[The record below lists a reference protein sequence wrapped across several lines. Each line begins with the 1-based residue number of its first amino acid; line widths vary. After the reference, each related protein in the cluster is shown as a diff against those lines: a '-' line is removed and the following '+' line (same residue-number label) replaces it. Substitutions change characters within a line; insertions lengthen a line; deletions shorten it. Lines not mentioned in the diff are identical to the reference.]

1 MQNHVMNRFLF
12 VPLICLFPLLSF
24 AQEWKSFTDT
34 AGNFSA
40 AYPANWK
47 NKIKEGNR
55 VFFTSPPDS
64 EADKFYENINIAV
77 SYNKAYG
84 GDAKIK
90 DLFPGVSEQISNS
103 FKEFKEEGLRFFKWN
118 NMDAAELI
126 YSGYSKTDESVKVR
140 CTQWF
145 CFYRSRLY
153 LVTFVADAGTDIHNK
168 TAQRIMSGIVFK

>member
-1 MQNHVMNRFLF
+1 MKRSLF
-12 VPLICLFPLLSF
+12 VLLTGMLPLLSF

-34 AGNFSA
+34 AGNFTA
-40 AYPANWK
+40 TYPANWI

-55 VFFTSPPDS
+55 VFFTSPSDGTK
-64 EADKFYENINIAV
+64 DGFYENINIKV
-77 SYNKAYG
+77 SYDKVYSTTKVA
-84 GDAKIK
+84 
-90 DLFPGVSEQISNS
+90 DLFPGVSAQISNS

-126 YSGYSKTDESVKVR
+126 YSGYSQNDESVKVR

-153 LVTFVADAGTDIHNK
+153 LVTFVADAGTDIHDK
-168 TAQRIMSGIVFK
+168 TAQKIMSSIVFK